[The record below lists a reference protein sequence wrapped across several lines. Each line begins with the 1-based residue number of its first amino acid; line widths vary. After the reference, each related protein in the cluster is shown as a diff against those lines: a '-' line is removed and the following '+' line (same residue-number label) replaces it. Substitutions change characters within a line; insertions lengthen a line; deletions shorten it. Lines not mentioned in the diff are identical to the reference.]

1 MDAEITS
8 LEERLTSLL
17 AEYRGLH
24 MENRELTTRVA
35 TLQADNSRLEEK
47 LDAVSVRVE
56 NLLKRLPPED
66 SQ

>member
-35 TLQADNSRLEEK
+35 TLQADNSRLAEK